1 MKKKKAYYIAY
12 GSNMNLEQMAFRCP
26 TARLVGTAEIKD
38 YRLLFRGFPNSAV
51 ATIEPCKGM
60 SVPVLVWTIEP
71 ADEIALDRYEG
82 YPHLY
87 RKETLSVTVNG
98 KRRKAMVYIMN
109 ITEHRIITT
118 PSKYYFEVIR
128 SGYKANGIDTEP
140 LKEALRFSI
149 KGGR

>member
-1 MKKKKAYYIAY
+1 MKKKTTYYIAY
-12 GSNMNLEQMAFRCP
+12 GSNMNLAQMAFRCP

-51 ATIEPCKGM
+51 ATIESQKGM

-82 YPHLY
+82 YPNLY

-149 KGGR
+149 KGG